1 MDAYIEEHASDP
13 NKWVLR
19 KPKHDFNDSEMAMG
33 WRKRQMI
40 VHQLENTVRN
50 DTIEEVAKEIEKM
63 KAFGPDTIASFA
75 IYIREMKR

>member
-19 KPKHDFNDSEMAMG
+19 KPKHDFNESEMEMG

-40 VHQLENTVRN
+40 IHQLENSVRN

-63 KAFGPDTIASFA
+63 TAFGPDTISSFA